1 MLSMWEMIGLQT
13 PPMRWKSL
21 LLTAHL
27 DEVDTPGIFR
37 LLLNSLSIE
46 TLILN
51 RTCDGCSDEGYSAIP
66 QSGAD
71 LIRDLVWIVPWLHY
85 FLLDLTGPN

>member
-51 RTCDGCSDEGYSAIP
+51 RTCDGCSDVRLS
-66 QSGAD
+66 
-71 LIRDLVWIVPWLHY
+71 HY
-85 FLLDLTGPN
+85 LAFD